1 MTLWGPYCH
10 PYQTTFPVQ
19 IHTGKWYSWA
29 SHGFP
34 SWQTTCWFVSW
45 AFHFIW
51 QTTFYTFKSSPF
63 PWFLPSL
70 TICVLRYSH
79 SLYTHTHTHTHTHT
93 TLFLI
98 ISRPHRTTRKPSQ
111 SSTYCFHSQY
121 VLWVTPPTH
130 IILILMMS
138 LLCPVSSAYCVS
150 GFVPYCLT
158 LGNYISDHMTSWL
171 LLTFWALI
179 KWIQYLCSE
188 QSKS

>member
-1 MTLWGPYCH
+1 M
-10 PYQTTFPVQ
+10 
-19 IHTGKWYSWA
+19 A
-29 SHGFP
+29 
-34 SWQTTCWFVSW
+34 TCWFVSW
-45 AFHFIW
+45 AFHLANHFIPLALL
-51 QTTFYTFKSSPF
+51 FHSS
-63 PWFLPSL
+63 LPSL

-79 SLYTHTHTHTHTHT
+79 SLYTHTHTHNYLVSDNICVT
-93 TLFLI
+93 
-98 ISRPHRTTRKPSQ
+98 HRTTRKPSQ

-130 IILILMMS
+130 IIFNFNDVIAMPS
-138 LLCPVSSAYCVS
+138 KQCLLCQW
-150 GFVPYCLT
+150 FVPYCLT